1 MSDQPTRI
9 YLDVCC
15 LQRPFDDQTQLRV
28 RLEAEAIKLILGRVE
43 EGEFEWLT
51 SEVVDYEI
59 DQNPDAERAL
69 KARLLVANAKKKI
82 IVGEDETARANEIE
96 QIGFTGFD
104 ALHLACAESGD
115 VDVFL
120 TTDDKL
126 VKRAA
131 RMRTKLD
138 IRVANPLQ
146 WAQEIEIV

>member
-1 MSDQPTRI
+1 MSDQTTRI
-9 YLDVCC
+9 YLDVCS
-15 LQRPFDDQTQLRV
+15 LQRPFDNQTQPRV

-59 DQNPDAERAL
+59 AQNPDAERAL
-69 KARLLVANAKKKI
+69 KARLLVAHAGKKI
-82 IVGEDETARANEIE
+82 IVGEAEIVRANEIE
-96 QIGFTGFD
+96 QLGLTGFD
-104 ALHLACAESGD
+104 ALHMACAESGN

-131 RMRTKLD
+131 RMAKKLEV
-138 IRVANPLQ
+138 RVANPLQ
-146 WAQEIEIV
+146 WAQEIMII